1 MLNDVTRC
9 CRFCM
14 RHSEQRDLIK
24 YGVRSY
30 AHFLCFH
37 AYKDNAAIEKLP
49 PFQRERFETWRKTQE
64 TKTL

>member
-1 MLNDVTRC
+1 
-9 CRFCM
+9 M